1 MSNEYE
7 GFTIKELEDLI
18 SGLTL
23 QQRELRQEKLAI
35 QTVLSRKQQ
44 AAEAARK
51 ASTMTPGEKEA
62 LLQVLQAE
70 GITTSEEFGEI

>member
-7 GFTIKELEDLI
+7 DLTIEQLEACI
-18 SGLTL
+18 ASLTL

-35 QTVLSRKQQ
+35 QNVLDRKQQ

-51 ASTMTPGEKEA
+51 AGMMTAGEKAA